1 MNIKI
6 DEFKK
11 NHLPSQKK
19 SKLMPFF
26 EDIKSLKESGY
37 SLDKICEYLQL
48 NDVSVSRSGLHQY
61 IKRREKIGHDQKSK
75 KNTSSQKMCHDIENQ
90 QDSTDEKIGD
100 DQEQDIKTASQ
111 KISMLKVPVPKK
123 FKHDSQIDPELLK

>member
-61 IKRREKIGHDQKSK
+61 IKRREKIGHDQK
-75 KNTSSQKMCHDIENQ
+75 NQ
-90 QDSTDEKIGD
+90 QDSTDEKIGH
-100 DQEQDIKTASQ
+100 DQKSQQDSTDKKIGHDQDQDIKSASQ

-123 FKHDSQIDPELLK
+123 FEHDSQIDPELLK